1 VFQLDGGPMRSLLRS
16 MRPDKFAD
24 ISAVGALYRPGPM
37 GMNSHNE
44 YADRKNGRK
53 PVTALHP
60 ELAEPLAEILGETY
74 GLIVYQEQ
82 VMAVAQKVA
91 GYSLGAADLLRR
103 AMGKKKKAEL
113 DAQRETFR
121 AGMVERGFSEGAIKT
136 LWDTLLPFSDYAFN
150 KAHSAAYGLVSYWT
164 AYLKANYPAE
174 YMAALL
180 TSVRDDKD
188 KSALYLNE
196 CRRMGIKVL
205 PPDVNESAAEFTPV
219 GTDIRFGLAAIR
231 NVGANVVEKVRE
243 AREDKGR
250 FTTFKDF
257 LRKVDPVVC
266 NKRTVESLI
275 KAGAFDS
282 LGHSRAALTNH
293 HDRFVDAALAAKAG
307 NVDQGSL
314 FDVGLSEEPI
324 LDEFAGLPE
333 PDGPEWDKSMLL
345 TFERDMLG
353 LYVSDH
359 PLLGVEHV
367 LARLVDAPIAQV
379 MADEARPDGSV
390 LSLAGLISSL
400 QFKTTK
406 QGKPWALATLED
418 LEGAIEVL
426 FFPQT
431 FEQVRNLLRQDLIC
445 VVRGRLNRR
454 DDVPTLYAMELT
466 IPDVTEAPRG
476 PVVISL
482 APTKLTPPVAEQL
495 KDVLAD
501 HPGVTEVHV
510 RLEQPGHSTVLRL
523 DDGLRVT
530 ASPALFGDLKH
541 LLGPSCLVS

>member
-1 VFQLDGGPMRSLLRS
+1 
-16 MRPDKFAD
+16 
-24 ISAVGALYRPGPM
+24 
-37 GMNSHNE
+37 
-44 YADRKNGRK
+44 
-53 PVTALHP
+53 
-60 ELAEPLAEILGETY
+60 
-74 GLIVYQEQ
+74 
-82 VMAVAQKVA
+82 MAVAQKVA

-113 DAQRETFR
+113 DAQYEAFSS
-121 AGMVERGFSEGAIKT
+121 GMAERGFSAGAIKA

-188 KSALYLNE
+188 KSALYLGE

-205 PPDVNESAAEFTPV
+205 PPDVNESSAEFTAV

-231 NVGANVVEKVRE
+231 NVGANVVEKIAE

-250 FTTFKDF
+250 FTSFKDF
-257 LRKVDPVVC
+257 LRKVDGVVC

-282 LGHSRAALTNH
+282 LGQGRAPLANH
-293 HDRFVDAALAAKAG
+293 HERYVEAAMAAKSG
-307 NVDQGSL
+307 NKDQGSL
-314 FDVGLSEEPI
+314 FDVDLGPSEEPI

-333 PDGPEWDKSMLL
+333 PTGAEWDKTTLL
-345 TFERDMLG
+345 AFERDMLG

-359 PLLGVEHV
+359 PLFGVEHI
-367 LARLVDAPIAQV
+367 LSRLVDAPIARV
-379 MADEARPDGSV
+379 MADDSRPDGSV
-390 LSLAGLISSL
+390 LSVAGLITSL

-406 QGKPWALATLED
+406 QGKPWALATMED

-431 FEQVRNLLRQDLIC
+431 FEQVRNLLRPDLIC

-466 IPDVTEAPRG
+466 IPDVTRG
-476 PVVISL
+476 SARPGGHL
-482 APTKLTPPVAEQL
+482 AA
-495 KDVLAD
+495 AD
-501 HPGVTEVHV
+501 PADPAGGGAAQG
-510 RLEQPGHSTVLRL
+510 RAGRPPGHHRGARAAGAAGARDRRCAWTT
-523 DDGLRVT
+523 GC
-530 ASPALFGDLKH
+530 G
-541 LLGPSCLVS
+541 

>member
-1 VFQLDGGPMRSLLRS
+1 
-16 MRPDKFAD
+16 
-24 ISAVGALYRPGPM
+24 
-37 GMNSHNE
+37 
-44 YADRKNGRK
+44 
-53 PVTALHP
+53 
-60 ELAEPLAEILGETY
+60 
-74 GLIVYQEQ
+74 
-82 VMAVAQKVA
+82 
-91 GYSLGAADLLRR
+91 
-103 AMGKKKKAEL
+103 
-113 DAQRETFR
+113 
-121 AGMVERGFSEGAIKT
+121 
-136 LWDTLLPFSDYAFN
+136 
-150 KAHSAAYGLVSYWT
+150 
-164 AYLKANYPAE
+164 
-174 YMAALL
+174 
-180 TSVRDDKD
+180 
-188 KSALYLNE
+188 
-196 CRRMGIKVL
+196 
-205 PPDVNESAAEFTPV
+205 
-219 GTDIRFGLAAIR
+219 
-231 NVGANVVEKVRE
+231 
-243 AREDKGR
+243 
-250 FTTFKDF
+250 
-257 LRKVDPVVC
+257 
-266 NKRTVESLI
+266 
-275 KAGAFDS
+275 
-282 LGHSRAALTNH
+282 
-293 HDRFVDAALAAKAG
+293 
-307 NVDQGSL
+307 
-314 FDVGLSEEPI
+314 
-324 LDEFAGLPE
+324 
-333 PDGPEWDKSMLL
+333 
-345 TFERDMLG
+345 MLG